1 MLFLQISICLAP
13 SCSFRTL
20 WYTFMEFFGTEV
32 ARTSAVRKTLINIYM
47 NASQI
52 PKKVGLFC
60 PDNMT
65 W

>member
-13 SCSFRTL
+13 SCSFKTL
-20 WYTFMEFFGTEV
+20 WYTFMEFLDTEV
-32 ARTSAVRKTLINIYM
+32 VRTSVVRKTLFNIYM

-52 PKKVGLFC
+52 PRKVGLFC
-60 PDNMT
+60 PDSMT